1 VEKQNHNNSEKIIEF
16 PKSSVE
22 ASEHQYQRH
31 HNFAVYFTFAVLV
44 IVILF
49 FAINI
54 DSSFESTNSV
64 NEDVI
69 TLTGANNYNFASY
82 KEGYLLALDGKISC
96 YNTNQELQWETMG
109 SKTAPMIKVNKDY
122 VLTYYNNDKLAVV
135 TNGKKEY
142 RLKTSGNVLYGYV
155 NKNGY
160 SVLFIEESGL
170 KNKIVV
176 YNNSG
181 EMLYYR
187 DNPGKQITYAML
199 SDDNYS
205 LLTIELATNK
215 DKISSELIV
224 TNIKKNKTVAKE
236 NFDGLIP
243 GGAVMTS
250 SKEAAIIFDN
260 KILFYSLNGKLKHQT
275 DFEGKR
281 LRKFSY
287 DDGFFGFIFNEDDS
301 SNTGSKIV
309 FYNYKG
315 KRIGEY
321 QTASKAKDIDISSGR
336 ALLTLEREL
345 QIVTA
350 KGKFISSATMNY
362 DMKDSIFISNSRC
375 ALTISSSQEARLMKF
390 E

>member
-1 VEKQNHNNSEKIIEF
+1 
-16 PKSSVE
+16 
-22 ASEHQYQRH
+22 
-31 HNFAVYFTFAVLV
+31 
-44 IVILF
+44 
-49 FAINI
+49 
-54 DSSFESTNSV
+54 
-64 NEDVI
+64 
-69 TLTGANNYNFASY
+69 
-82 KEGYLLALDGKISC
+82 
-96 YNTNQELQWETMG
+96 
-109 SKTAPMIKVNKDY
+109 
-122 VLTYYNNDKLAVV
+122 
-135 TNGKKEY
+135 
-142 RLKTSGNVLYGYV
+142 
-155 NKNGY
+155 
-160 SVLFIEESGL
+160 
-170 KNKIVV
+170 
-176 YNNSG
+176 
-181 EMLYYR
+181 
-187 DNPGKQITYAML
+187 ML

-362 DMKDSIFISNSRC
+362 DMKDSIFSSNSRC